1 MPYVSRM
8 SRILT
13 TAPVKPADLS
23 NAQPEFGRLR
33 DVHRLYGLPRG
44 TVYNLLARGRIR
56 GVNLRVTGR
65 KSGCRLIDLA
75 SVREYIRSQMDEAAR
90 GGGQ

>member
-1 MPYVSRM
+1 M
-8 SRILT
+8 SQRRRLTMKELT
-13 TAPVKPADLS
+13 TSPVELGDFIG
-23 NAQPEFGRLR
+23 AQPEFGRLR
-33 DVHRLYGLPRG
+33 DVHRLFGLTRG

-75 SVREYIRSQMDEAAR
+75 SVREYIRKCQAEEAA
-90 GGGQ
+90 